1 MKKYILTL
9 LSIFIG
15 IGCIVSSNIVGSTV
29 APDDTLVEAFYLI
42 PIGYLLIALGLISSA
57 CIGFIKPKNQK

>member
-15 IGCIVSSNIVGSTV
+15 IGCVVSSNVGSTV
-29 APDDTLVEAFYLI
+29 APDGTLVEAFYLI
-42 PIGYLLIALGLISSA
+42 PIGYLFIALGLISSA
-57 CIGFIKPKNQK
+57 FIGFIKPRNQK